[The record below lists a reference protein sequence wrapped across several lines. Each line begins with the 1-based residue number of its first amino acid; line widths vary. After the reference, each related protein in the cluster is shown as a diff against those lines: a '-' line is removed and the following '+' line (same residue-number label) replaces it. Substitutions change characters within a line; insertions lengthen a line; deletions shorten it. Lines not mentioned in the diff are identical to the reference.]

1 MFDPTFLAQKVRIQL
16 LRIHIIVCEAKAGI
30 VEVLCKNNTPLLHCR
45 WQFVFEPRNEPH
57 IMFAPKIL
65 LCCHV
70 ISHMR
75 RRYSALSAHTVIP
88 PAKYSTNRGV
98 FCHVTHNR
106 ISFSLHLISGS
117 RNQYPKMT
125 DDV

>member
-1 MFDPTFLAQKVRIQL
+1 MFHPTFLAQKVRIQL

-57 IMFAPKIL
+57 IMFTPKIL

-70 ISHMR
+70 ITHMR
-75 RRYSALSAHTVIP
+75 RRYSALSREP
-88 PAKYSTNRGV
+88 SLL
-98 FCHVTHNR
+98 
-106 ISFSLHLISGS
+106 SLHMAGTKFAYGEKILVKG
-117 RNQYPKMT
+117 R
-125 DDV
+125 

>member
-1 MFDPTFLAQKVRIQL
+1 MFHPTFLAQKVRIQL

-45 WQFVFEPRNEPH
+45 WQFEPRNEPH

-75 RRYSALSAHTVIP
+75 RRYSALSLI
-88 PAKYSTNRGV
+88 
-98 FCHVTHNR
+98 
-106 ISFSLHLISGS
+106 IS
-117 RNQYPKMT
+117 
-125 DDV
+125 